1 MPFTEL
7 ECNTEE
13 SKLKINKF
21 KKTDKIDYNNKKA
34 FPDRFET
41 KELACTKGNR
51 YFYKEKSSQTKKYKC
66 NGQNCVEDVNGPY
79 TTSNCDGKCKG
90 SNPTPTPNPPQK
102 TKCKSGNST
111 TGFKNQAEG
120 DSFREFIHRF
130 YPDVARNYDLWISWR
145 RYDNCT
151 IRDVFYA
158 QNPKDEFKRSYGAL
172 YKLYLQNPSFDPN
185 NANTPSQNNPEA
197 QKKVFETLIENGQI
211 TSNGIF
217 AKFEGKTV
225 YITKNDKDVITKY
238 DPSKEVNYYPVTK
251 DELTVEKL
259 NDKEFVYFVH
269 FPLVGD
275 TGQLGQLVKQKDF
288 KGEKL
293 TILVNPNWKWSPKK
307 KVEQVTFYESINRSL
322 KRALKKKLH
331 EQVYSF
337 SAPVV
342 SNQQSSINYSFQNPQ
357 NQTLSSFMGYSLNQT
372 TQNLSQTD
380 IQKINNLKQEAIRIL
395 TKLRGLASKP
405 EDIKQIDDAIALLNS
420 IDSSQVCTPENQ
432 QKVIEGKQQLEL
444 MKSQLKPLQR
454 GIIGGDVDRLIQIM
468 DEVIQICKNQTQTP
482 TNQPTTN
489 QPTTNQPTTSQPTT
503 SQPTTSQP
511 TTTNQQT
518 TGQASELD
526 QLRIQFGFVTEDGKP
541 VSAKNRII
549 EMDKLPN
556 YGINGQGSLQN
567 AINNGARS
575 DYFHIYNKLIKL
587 EFEATEQDAH
597 LLKYPSKTETEV
609 YDEPKYQTQ
618 TIDITNTPGGQG
630 EMQDNSTN
638 QTQQTSQVQ
647 VGSVKKTRD
656 VVKGGDE
663 ITENNFSG
671 LSPLTDD
678 DSKINYR
685 ETNFG
690 FYLGNKSALKIF
702 VLKGSESSI
711 SSGGCTCEWDDVR
724 AIEELEKYIVE
735 ALTSDGGRYQGNK
748 WKKLCSCYL
757 KGRFDSFVNGTLKID
772 LSDLATR
779 YDLSQEEFGR
789 AAGKRLSWK
798 EIKELIQTGQT
809 GNLKLKSRDYKDVD
823 FGELNCPC
831 ERSGTMNES
840 KISRLRRR
848 ILQNL

>member
-1 MPFTEL
+1 MPFTEVK
-7 ECNTEE
+7 CNSEE
-13 SKLKINKF
+13 AKLKLSGFEKVSQVKYNS
-21 KKTDKIDYNNKKA
+21 KKVDPAY
-34 FPDRFET
+34 ET
-41 KELACTKGNR
+41 RKLDCVKGTR
-51 YFYKEKSSQTKKYKC
+51 YFIKKKSSQTKKYKC
-66 NGQNCVEDVNGPY
+66 NGQNCVPDVNGQY

-130 YPDVARNYDLWISWR
+130 YPDVASKYDLWISYR

-151 IRDVFYA
+151 IRNVFYA
-158 QNPKDEFKRSYGAL
+158 QNLKDEFKRSYGAL

-185 NANTPSQNNPEA
+185 NANTPSQNNPED

-275 TGQLGQLVKQKDF
+275 SGQLGQLVKEKDF

-307 KVEQVTFYESINRSL
+307 KVEQVTFYESISRSL

-337 SAPVV
+337 LPPVV

-380 IQKINNLKQEAIRIL
+380 IQKIDKLKQEAIQIL
-395 TKLRGLASKP
+395 TKLKGLASKP
-405 EDIKQIDDAIALLNS
+405 EDIKQIDEAIALLNS
-420 IDSSQVCTPENQ
+420 IDSSQVCTPDNQ
-432 QKVIEGKQQLEL
+432 KKVIEGKQQLEL
-444 MKSQLKPLQR
+444 MKSKLTGPQNLV
-454 GIIGGDVDRLIQIM
+454 IGKDVNRLIQIM
-468 DEVIQICKNQTQTP
+468 DEVIQICKNQTQTT

-489 QPTTNQPTTSQPTT
+489 QPTTNQPTTNQPTT
-503 SQPTTSQP
+503 NQP

-549 EMDKLPN
+549 QMDKLPN

-587 EFEATEQDAH
+587 EFDATEQDAH

-618 TIDITNTPGGQG
+618 TTDITNTPGGQG

-690 FYLGNKSALKIF
+690 FYLGNKSTLKIF

-840 KISRLRRR
+840 KVSRLRRR